1 MKLTVF
7 STMMGD
13 DMLVTLADIA
23 RETGTSISA
32 VSAAL
37 KGNRSTAKVSEET
50 RRRVIEEAK
59 RLGYRPSHAARSLRS
74 GRTGIFGFITSEIQT
89 PYYGEIASILMAE
102 ADRYEYSVLI
112 NATGGNPERQFRAF
126 NRLRDGRCDGLI
138 LLDGEL
144 LENYPSIVNSLIK
157 NAFPI
162 VLINNPRSEF
172 SSVNE
177 DWGVGFGAAADY
189 LRGRGIT
196 DAVFFGYRIESR
208 ERAKLKALLRACTG
222 AGISLR
228 FVESGSSLEQAQAYG
243 RSLAAMTVRPR
254 VIFAESDV
262 VAMPLMKGI
271 HDVGLRIPEDVGVIG
286 CDDMM
291 LRKFNV
297 PSMATIGF
305 DKVEV
310 GKQVISTLFEILDKR
325 SEVVETINIPTTFI
339 QGESV

>member
-1 MKLTVF
+1 MNSTVF
-7 STMMGD
+7 STRKED

-59 RLGYRPSHAARSLRS
+59 RLGYRPSHAARSLKS
-74 GRTGIFGFITSEIQT
+74 GRTGIFGFITSEIKT

-102 ADRYEYSVLI
+102 ADQYEYSVLI
-112 NATGGNPERQFRAF
+112 NATGGNPERQLRTF

-144 LENYPSIVNSLIK
+144 LENYPSIVDSLIK

-162 VLINNPRSEF
+162 VLINNPRPEF

-177 DWGVGFGAAADY
+177 DWDVGFGAAAHY
-189 LRGRGIT
+189 LRERGMT
-196 DAVFFGYRIESR
+196 DAVFFGYRVECR
-208 ERAKLKALLRACTG
+208 ERTKLQALLRACTG

-228 FVESGSSLEQAQAYG
+228 FVESGRSLEQAEKYG
-243 RSLAAMTVRPR
+243 RSLAESSNRPR
-254 VIFAESDV
+254 VIFTESDV
-262 VAMPLMKGI
+262 VAMPLMKGL
-271 HDVGLRIPEDVGVIG
+271 HDAGVRIPEDIGVIG

-297 PSMATIGF
+297 PSLATIGF
-305 DKVEV
+305 DKVLL
-310 GKQVISTLFEILDKR
+310 GKQVIATLFAILDKR
-325 SEVVETINIPTTFI
+325 SEVVETINLPTAFI
-339 QGESV
+339 QGESI